1 MAQAGTILTNRG
13 IRPVNNPEN
22 PLSATMFFIIVQ
34 VDISKGA
41 GTMFKKC

>member
-1 MAQAGTILTNRG
+1 VFKDSVKERFL
-13 IRPVNNPEN
+13 PVNNPEN